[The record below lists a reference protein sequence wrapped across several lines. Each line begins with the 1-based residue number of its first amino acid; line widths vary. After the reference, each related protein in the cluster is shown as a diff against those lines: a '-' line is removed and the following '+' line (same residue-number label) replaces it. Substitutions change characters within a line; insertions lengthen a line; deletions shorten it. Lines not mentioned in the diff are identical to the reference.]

1 VNSSTATDASASEDG
16 VGVAGTTAAAAE
28 EDTEEGDD
36 STVAEGFSSGGV
48 LGDESVVLVDV
59 D

>member
-1 VNSSTATDASASEDG
+1 M
-16 VGVAGTTAAAAE
+16 E